1 MDVETFFLLV
11 AIAASFLLY
20 FLYKG
25 ASLRNERLEEM
36 AKGFDNRQSKLN
48 EYERALNRK
57 KSELQ
62 KIADETEKT
71 KEDIQ
76 VLSNNFQHSMLDG
89 RKWLCKLLSVS
100 ITSEDKRA
108 EYLRMK
114 RPPALRSSE
123 IVSQI
128 RREKRELI
136 EQVLFLESKIDTY
149 KEYFPFLKNM
159 EEEILEE
166 TIDISKLD
174 KDSEYD
180 RTKDYLSLDEYKKLS
195 SSERNQLAL
204 DRFMNKTNKRGVGM
218 LYELFLGHY
227 YESKGYKVIYHGV
240 EKEFADLGR
249 DLICISDKRT
259 LIVQAKCWAR
269 DKEIH
274 ENAVCQLFGTAIEY
288 RSQHPLENVVPV
300 LYLQCRLSERGKA
313 FADALGVKYVES
325 FELKKGTFPTI
336 KCNINKD
343 GLKIYHLPFDQ
354 QYRRTKIDKP
364 GEFMATTVK
373 EAEAAGFRRAF
384 RYMPTA

>member
-1 MDVETFFLLV
+1 MKGLEITFYFLLLCCV
-11 AIAASFLLY
+11 VLF
-20 FLYKG
+20 FKYKN
-25 ASLRNERLEEM
+25 ACARRDHLEEIS
-36 AKGFDNRQSKLN
+36 KSFDERQRKLE
-48 EYERALNRK
+48 EYERSLSK
-57 KSELQ
+57 KEQEL
-62 KIADETEKT
+62 KSIASDTEKK
-71 KEDIQ
+71 KENIQ
-76 VLSNNFQHSMLDG
+76 VLSDTFQHSMLDG
-89 RKWLCKLLSVS
+89 RKWLCKLMSVS
-100 ITSEDKRA
+100 LTSEDKRA

-114 RPPALRSSE
+114 RPPAYRASE

-128 RREKRELI
+128 RSEKKALI

-159 EEEILEE
+159 ENEILEE

-204 DRFMNKTNKRGVGM
+204 DRFMNRTSKRGIGM
-218 LYELFLGHY
+218 LYELFLGHF

-240 EKEFADLGR
+240 EKEFDDLGR
-249 DLICISDKRT
+249 DLICISDKET
-259 LIVQAKCWAR
+259 LIVQAKCWAK

-274 ENAVCQLFGTAIEY
+274 ENSVCQLFGTAIEY
-288 RSQHPLENVVPV
+288 KSQHPLENVVPV